1 MEFRRFESAAPLTAN
16 GSGRQKPMN
25 GNQNNLRNIVV
36 WIIIGLLVLALIN
49 LLSPTSQRAP
59 SSELSYTQLVAEAT
73 AGKIQTATFQ
83 GDKVTGKYRDGD
95 KEYTSKAPKDTG
107 ELVETLRQKNVDV
120 RIGDGDGDSPTLL
133 SIL

>member
-16 GSGRQKPMN
+16 GTGSQKPMN

-59 SSELSYTQLVAEAT
+59 SSEHLLYEAGRRSD
-73 AGKIQTATFQ
+73 A
-83 GDKVTGKYRDGD
+83 R
-95 KEYTSKAPKDTG
+95 
-107 ELVETLRQKNVDV
+107 KNS
-120 RIGDGDGDSPTLL
+120 RP
-133 SIL
+133 